1 MAICEMEKEA
11 SRPSW
16 QSELE
21 LSSLPFNFGI
31 FNEFSCSFLLTS
43 QLCPHSA
50 LSALCLHSV
59 CCVI

>member
-31 FNEFSCSFLLTS
+31 YNEFSCSFLLTS
-43 QLCPHSA
+43 
-50 LSALCLHSV
+50 
-59 CCVI
+59 